1 MRKISEALRE
11 VAGRLLRSGEVDLVL
26 GYAWSEQGQ
35 GTVPYVAFTA
45 EEAANLCF
53 DTTSRMAL
61 SKYLLQDTFLGK
73 RVALV
78 VKGCDYRALKLSL
91 SENRIERKHT
101 YLIGIDCPMMDG
113 SPFCLICQHKC
124 PPAEDVDILLT
135 EADEAGELK
144 ASSHQEAF
152 PEIPSIER
160 MSGDERFEY
169 WKRQLNRCKRC
180 YSCRHACPVCTCRQC
195 LFDRDN
201 QDAVDPAKDVLAQ
214 HQFYHIIRA
223 FHVADRCVGCGQCA
237 QVCPEGIPLHLLH
250 QKLQL
255 ELHKH
260 YGSYRAGL
268 DELPSPLSHAHA
280 HEPDF
285 FGKVGKQ

>member
-1 MRKISEALRE
+1 MREISEALRE
-11 VAGRLLRSGEVDLVL
+11 VAGRLLQSGEVDLVL
-26 GYAWSEQGQ
+26 GYTQGEPDK
-35 GTVPYVAFTA
+35 GTVPYVAFTS

-53 DTTSRMAL
+53 DATSRMAL
-61 SKYLLQDTFLGK
+61 SKYLLEDSFLGK

-78 VKGCDYRALKLSL
+78 VKGCDYRAVKLSL
-91 SENRIERKHT
+91 SEKRIERART
-101 YLIGIDCPMMDG
+101 YLIGVDCPGIDG

-124 PPAEDVDILLT
+124 PPADEVDILLT
-135 EADEAGELK
+135 EADETRVLE

-152 PEIPSIER
+152 PEIGSIER
-160 MSGDERFEY
+160 MSEHERFEF

-195 LFDRDN
+195 LFDRDSH
-201 QDAVDPAKDVLAQ
+201 DAADAAKDVLAQ
-214 HQFYHIIRA
+214 HQFYHIVRA

-250 QKLQL
+250 QKLQREL
-255 ELHKH
+255 EKH
-260 YGSYRAGL
+260 YGRYSSGI
-268 DELPSPLSHAHA
+268 DELPAPLSHAHA

-285 FGKVGKQ
+285 FGKVGK

>member
-11 VAGRLLRSGEVDLVL
+11 VAGRLLLSGEVDVVL
-26 GYAWSEQGQ
+26 GYTRGEQGK
-35 GTVPYVAFTA
+35 GTVPYVAFTP
-45 EEAANLCF
+45 EEASKLCF

-61 SKYLLQDTFLGK
+61 SKYLLGDSFLGK
-73 RVALV
+73 KVAVV
-78 VKGCDYRALKLSL
+78 VKGCDYRALKLSFG
-91 SENRIERKHT
+91 ERRIERGQT
-101 YLIGIDCPMMDG
+101 YLIGVDCPGVDD
-113 SPFCLICQHKC
+113 SPFCVICQQKC
-124 PPAEDVDILLT
+124 PPADDVDILLT
-135 EADEAGELK
+135 AADEAGELI
-144 ASSHQEAF
+144 AGSHQEAF
-152 PEIPSIER
+152 PEIESIER
-160 MSGDERFEY
+160 MSGDERFAY

-201 QDAVDPAKDVLAQ
+201 QDSVDPAKDVLAE

-223 FHVADRCVGCGQCA
+223 YHVADRCVGCGQCA

-250 QKLQL
+250 QKLQREL
-255 ELHKH
+255 ERHF
-260 YGSYRAGL
+260 GRYRAGI

-285 FGKVGKQ
+285 FGKGAKK